1 VWHGFIIGAAIAPVP
16 PETVGSLSADYLL
29 LSPTGLPRIAP
40 NSPVDVAAGAYTFEP
55 EFFNGAWIDVLRFV
69 TPSGDAPYDLTL
81 AVAKRPVTPAI
92 QAAAIIA
99 RVEQLAANGTL
110 GDGEVNALTTKLSSA
125 IAMIEIGDDRSAS
138 NILRAFVNQV
148 NAMMSGGNARLS
160 AAQGQLLIDAA
171 NAVSA
176 RLTGA

>member
-1 VWHGFIIGAAIAPVP
+1 
-16 PETVGSLSADYLL
+16 
-29 LSPTGLPRIAP
+29 
-40 NSPVDVAAGAYTFEP
+40 
-55 EFFNGAWIDVLRFV
+55 
-69 TPSGDAPYDLTL
+69 
-81 AVAKRPVTPAI
+81 VTPAI